1 MYVCINCV
9 CVSVSMCICVCARV
23 CFCVC
28 ACTCVRVLQFP
39 QGAAEPL
46 VYHVLPVTADRRESA
61 SSRTS
66 QAVLSIEPNTGELAS
81 GRFFSFIPELWGL
94 QATGFLPVPVS
105 SSS

>member
-1 MYVCINCV
+1 MYLCVCPCVFLCV
-9 CVSVSMCICVCARV
+9 CVHMCA
-23 CFCVC
+23 
-28 ACTCVRVLQFP
+28 RVLQFP

>member
-1 MYVCINCV
+1 
-9 CVSVSMCICVCARV
+9 MCA
-23 CFCVC
+23 
-28 ACTCVRVLQFP
+28 RVLQFP